1 MVNREQLTLP
11 NDANKL
17 LLHSCCAPCSGEV
30 MEALLFS
37 KINFAIF
44 FYNPNIHPVQEYEIR
59 KEENIA
65 FAKKHNI
72 PFIDADYDK
81 DNWFARIKG
90 LEWEPER
97 GKRCSACFDMRF
109 ERTAL
114 YAYEHGFPVI
124 SSSLGISRWKDM
136 NQINDSGVRAA
147 SRYPGM
153 VYWTYNWRKNDGAAR
168 MYEIAKRENFYKQEY
183 CGCVYSLRD
192 TNTWRKKNNRE
203 RVKIGI
209 NYYTNEQDK

>member
-1 MVNREQLTLP
+1 MTIREKLQLPL
-11 NDANKL
+11 NKDKL

-30 MEALLFS
+30 MEALIYS
-37 KINFAIF
+37 EINFTIF
-44 FYNPNIHPVQEYEIR
+44 FYNPNIHPVQEYELR
-59 KEENIA
+59 KNENVE

-81 DNWFARIKG
+81 DNWFSRIKG

-97 GKRCSACFDMRF
+97 GKRCTACFDMRF

-114 YAYEHGFPVI
+114 YAHENGFPLI

-136 NQINDSGVRAA
+136 KQINDSGIRAA
-147 SRYPGM
+147 SRYPEID
-153 VYWTYNWRKNDGAAR
+153 YWTYNWRKGGGSER
-168 MYEIAKRENFYKQEY
+168 MYAIAKRENFYKQEY

-192 TNTWRKKNNRE
+192 TNNWRKENNRD
-203 RVKIGI
+203 RIKIGKE
-209 NYYTNEQDK
+209 YY